1 MGSKISV
8 CQSCGMPLTENN
20 RGTNN
25 DLTSNEEYCR
35 YCYEEGEF
43 MIPNLTLDM
52 QIDRLA
58 HMALENMKI
67 PEEEARHMAQEIL
80 PGLKRWK

>member
-1 MGSKISV
+1 
-8 CQSCGMPLTENN
+8 MPLNN
-20 RGTNN
+20 KTQGTNE
-25 DLTSNEEYCR
+25 DESPSEEYCHF
-35 YCYEEGEF
+35 CYEEGEF

-58 HMALENMKI
+58 NMAIENMKMA
-67 PEEEARHMAQEIL
+67 ESEARHMAEDLL